1 MQERISLT
9 WSRKEYHQSRLSRA
23 WEATVKDVGF
33 IPSDGK
39 PLDSSEKGSD
49 VHQFVFLKNLTLLC

>member
-23 WEATVKDVGF
+23 WEATVKHVGF
-33 IPSDGK
+33 VPSDGK

-49 VHQFVFLKNLTLLC
+49 VH